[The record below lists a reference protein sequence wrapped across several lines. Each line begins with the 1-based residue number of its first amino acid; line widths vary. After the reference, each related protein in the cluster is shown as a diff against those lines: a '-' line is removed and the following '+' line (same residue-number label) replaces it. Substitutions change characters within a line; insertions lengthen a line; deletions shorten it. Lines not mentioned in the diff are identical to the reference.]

1 MHVRTLAVDGLAYVT
16 VRSYIAGVRY
26 AQIKKGW
33 PDPQWGNM
41 PRLGQVLRSIRRVRA
56 EKGCREKVRLPISPE
71 PMLQL
76 KKNWQRRNGFDA
88 TMLWAATCLCFFGC
102 LRAGEVTAPER
113 GKFDPKA
120 HLTFD
125 DMPVDR
131 AEDPTRLSVRL
142 KASKTDQF
150 REGTVIHL
158 GRTGQALCPVAAM
171 LAYLVRRKEG
181 EGPLFRFEDGRLLT
195 RPWLVREVKEALEE
209 GGVGSTGISGHSFR
223 IGAATT
229 AAERGVE
236 DSTIKELERWKS
248 NVFQRYVRRDRKK
261 LAELSEKLAKVTP

>member
-1 MHVRTLAVDGLAYVT
+1 MGSNLSLFL
-16 VRSYIAGVRY
+16 
-26 AQIKKGW
+26 W
-33 PDPQWGNM
+33 
-41 PRLGQVLRSIRRVRA
+41 
-56 EKGCREKVRLPISPE
+56 LPP
-71 PMLQL
+71 
-76 KKNWQRRNGFDA
+76 
-88 TMLWAATCLCFFGC
+88 
-102 LRAGEVTAPER
+102 
-113 GKFDPKA
+113 
-120 HLTFD
+120 LTFD
-125 DMPVDR
+125 DMTVDR
-131 AEDPTRLSVRL
+131 AEDPTRLSIRL

-195 RPWLVREVKEALEE
+195 RPWLVREVKESLEE
-209 GGVGSTGISGHSFR
+209 GGVDSTGISGHSFQ

-236 DSTIKELERWKS
+236 DSTIKDLGRWKS

>member
-1 MHVRTLAVDGLAYVT
+1 MDGLAYVT

-33 PDPQWGNM
+33 PDPQWGSM

-113 GKFDPKA
+113 GKFYPKA

-195 RPWLVREVKEALEE
+195 RAWLVREVKEALEE
-209 GGVGSTGISGHSFR
+209 GGVGSTGNSGHSFR

-229 AAERGVE
+229 AAERGVV
-236 DSTIKELERWKS
+236 DSTIKELGQWKS